1 MAALPTPDPR
11 PDARAQASDDRL
23 RLLRELG
30 AQAVPAWAA
39 IESLADASTRLVVV
53 ERAER
58 KAFDDGEIADW
69 IRDARRLS
77 ALDHPNV
84 ARVRDVIIRS
94 GEILVVSEFVDG
106 VRWREFATTTT
117 LETALRVF
125 VDALTGLSALHN
137 MRDAR
142 DAKRQV
148 FKLVHGGL
156 TPDCVVVGLDGIAR
170 VVGASRPRS
179 ATARLAGTGSAYLA
193 PEVLLED
200 DAVDARADVYS
211 VGVMLWEALSQR
223 RFLPNM
229 QPSAIVTQ
237 LLSGRVPGVTLP
249 EGSPWAAPL
258 ADVVTRA
265 LSADPEKRFSSAA
278 AMAADLRR
286 IGALKL
292 PLALR
297 VAAGVRATFGKAIS
311 ARRAELE
318 RGEVDANKGP
328 LRGSKPSPE
337 ELSIDVTDDVA
348 DALRPEASQTAS
360 TVPPP
365 GVPRE
370 PGPEL
375 DEPRAVSAFEL
386 SPGPVAIAP
395 PPQPAPLPPP
405 PAPVATAQPLRSAPL
420 APPQAPVVAAQPL
433 RPPPLGPPPAPV
445 AAAQPLRPAPLAPP
459 PAPEAVPLPP
469 PAPVAIAA
477 PPAPVAVVAPVA
489 QVAVVAPVAPV
500 AVAAPVAP
508 KPSAPARL
516 PIAIT
521 TAAPFALA
529 TPASLEGSEARAT
542 RPNGMLR
549 TAAAAAAVLGI
560 GAATWWIASR
570 DAHPATVIAAPS
582 ATAQTAERPPHE
594 SAAETAAPAPVAPP
608 LGATPASAPMPT
620 SAGEPPPAIVN
631 EPPAAPTSA
640 RAPAP
645 AVVLPPKQRHPATRA
660 YDPQGI

>member
-1 MAALPTPDPR
+1 LAALPTPDPR
-11 PDARAQASDDRL
+11 PDARGQASDDRL

-53 ERAER
+53 ERAQR

-77 ALDHPNV
+77 TLDHPNV

-137 MRDAR
+137 MRDA
-142 DAKRQV
+142 KRQV

-156 TPDCVVVGLDGIAR
+156 TPDCVLVGLDGVAR

-179 ATARLAGTGSAYLA
+179 ATSRLAGTGSAYLA

-200 DAVDARADVYS
+200 DSVDARADVYS
-211 VGVMLWEALSQR
+211 VGVMLWEALSRR

-292 PLALR
+292 PLAQR
-297 VAAGVRATFGKAIS
+297 VAAAVRATFGEAIT

-318 RGEVDANKGP
+318 RGVVDANKGSP
-328 LRGSKPSPE
+328 RGSKPWSE

-348 DALRPEASQTAS
+348 ESLRPEASQTAS

-365 GVPRE
+365 GVPQE
-370 PGPEL
+370 AGPKL
-375 DEPRAVSAFEL
+375 DELRAVNALEL
-386 SPGPVAIAP
+386 SAEPLPIAP
-395 PPQPAPLPPP
+395 PREA
-405 PAPVATAQPLRSAPL
+405 APL
-420 APPQAPVVAAQPL
+420 APL
-433 RPPPLGPPPAPV
+433 PAPV
-445 AAAQPLRPAPLAPP
+445 MAAQPLRPAPLAPP
-459 PAPEAVPLPP
+459 PAPVMAAQPLRPAPLPP
-469 PAPVAIAA
+469 PPAPVAVAAPAAPVAAPAAPVAIAA
-477 PPAPVAVVAPVA
+477 P
-489 QVAVVAPVAPV
+489 
-500 AVAAPVAP
+500 AAA
-508 KPSAPARL
+508 KPSAPAHV

-529 TPASLEGSEARAT
+529 TPASLEGSEARPT
-542 RPNGMLR
+542 RPNGLLR
-549 TAAAAAAVLGI
+549 AAAAVAAVLGI

-570 DAHPATVIAAPS
+570 DAHPASALAAPS
-582 ATAQTAERPPHE
+582 AAAQHPPHE
-594 SAAETAAPAPVAPP
+594 SATESAAPEAPVAPP
-608 LGATPASAPMPT
+608 VGANPGPAPLPT
-620 SAGEPPPAIVN
+620 SGTDPPPAIVN
-631 EPPAAPTSA
+631 EPPPAPTSA

-645 AVVLPPKQRHPATRA
+645 GPALVLPPKQKHSSTRA